1 MINVGLYYKVKK
13 GYEKDFEEKF
23 LEVLGILKKTNSGL
37 IEAKLYK
44 SVEDPTDYLI
54 YTEWKDIES
63 FKKFTL
69 SEEYKNTI
77 NYGKNILEGKPKHR
91 ILKELNT

>member
-1 MINVGLYYKVKK
+1 MINVGFYYKVKK
-13 GYEKDFEEKF
+13 GYEKDFERKF
-23 LEVLGILKKTNSGL
+23 LEVLEILKKTDSGL
-37 IEAKLYK
+37 IGAKLYK
-44 SVEDPTDYLI
+44 SVEDPTEYLI

-69 SEEYKNTI
+69 SEEYKNTVS
-77 NYGKNILEGKPKHR
+77 YGKTLLEGKPKHK